1 MTKATYLDRR
11 FSFDLLDLMEAMS
24 VDDKLAMPEP
34 TETPEEAFRSAF
46 PPGPAPI
53 VATNL
58 DVIAQAVL
66 NEKETENGK

>member
-46 PPGPAPI
+46 P
-53 VATNL
+53 
-58 DVIAQAVL
+58 AQRPSSRR
-66 NEKETENGK
+66 TWM